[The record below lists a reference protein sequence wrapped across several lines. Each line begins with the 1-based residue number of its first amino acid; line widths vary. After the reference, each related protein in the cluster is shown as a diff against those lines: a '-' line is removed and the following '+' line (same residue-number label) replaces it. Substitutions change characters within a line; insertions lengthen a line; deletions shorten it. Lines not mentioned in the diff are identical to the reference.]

1 MKCIHIGHAC
11 SCMRHLQSILL
22 NLLLSFE
29 ISNELINASYFGFHY
44 QQLVIILAMI
54 MMQPARVCK
63 SCNAK
68 QFRTGKITDLH
79 IQDSQKS
86 KWVWTSI

>member
-1 MKCIHIGHAC
+1 MIRRDRPIDEMHAWHIGHAC
-11 SCMRHLQSILL
+11 ETCNLFLL

-54 MMQPARVCK
+54 MMQ
-63 SCNAK
+63 S
-68 QFRTGKITDLH
+68 L
-79 IQDSQKS
+79 
-86 KWVWTSI
+86 